1 MSSFLYGIMNIMQK
15 VGEYL
20 KKQREKNDMSLRDA
34 GAAAGLSHVHVKEIE
49 DGVTAPSFD
58 KVMRILKA
66 YHADLPDFL
75 HATGYLPKNT
85 EPAALGK
92 MRKIPVVSWVTAG
105 KWTPTGESFHEED
118 VIEWIETDVKGEN
131 IFVLHIKGDSMESE
145 FKEGETIVVSP
156 TAKAENGDYVIVKN
170 EEEEE
175 EATFKQYKR
184 YDNMKILHPLNPQY
198 NDIVLNKDKQYRIV
212 GVVMEKKKRYK

>member
-1 MSSFLYGIMNIMQK
+1 MMK

-20 KKQREKNDMSLRDA
+20 KKQRELSDMSLRDA

-66 YHADLPDFL
+66 YHADLQDFL
-75 HATGYLPKNT
+75 RATGYLPKNT

-92 MRKIPVVSWVTAG
+92 MRKIPVISWVAAG
-105 KWTPTGESFHEED
+105 KWTETGETFLDED
-118 VIEWIETDVKGEN
+118 IIEWIETDVKGEHN
-131 IFVLHIKGDSMESE
+131 FGLKIKGDSMEPE
-145 FKEGETIVVSP
+145 FKEGEVVVINP

-170 EEEEE
+170 HEE

-184 YDNMKILHPLNPQY
+184 YDNTKILHPLNPRY
-198 NDIVLNKDKQYRIV
+198 NDIVLNKDKEYRIV